1 MTEWKLAEQALSQME
16 VHSTADNKLVT
27 VTGSMKGLTIAG
39 VGTDA
44 AVFLFDPLPG
54 YAFKLFASEKVAKK
68 AIEYQV
74 YQQLGQN
81 RHFPVCYGAGDRYLV
96 LSYEPGI
103 TLYDCLIRGIS
114 IPRQLIAD
122 VEAARQ
128 YVRSSGLNPRD
139 IHLKNILMQNGRAK
153 LLDVSEYIKT
163 GSDCRW
169 DHLKK
174 GYDLY
179 YHLIDGK
186 PVPIWLIDRI
196 RKWYQPGD
204 GHAPAFEE
212 VVMRAAKLLK
222 SRK

>member
-1 MTEWKLAEQALSQME
+1 MTEWKLAEQALSQIE
-16 VHSTADNKLVT
+16 VHSTTDNKLVT
-27 VTGSMKGLTIAG
+27 VTGSMNGLTIAG
-39 VGTDA
+39 IGTDA
-44 AVFLFDPLPG
+44 AVFRFHSLPG
-54 YAFKLFASEKVAKK
+54 YAFKLYANEKIAKK
-68 AIEYQV
+68 TIEYQV

-81 RHFPVCYGAGDRYLV
+81 RHFPVCYDAGDRYLV

-103 TLYDCLIRGIS
+103 TLYDCLVRGIS
-114 IPRQLIAD
+114 IPRQLITD

-153 LLDVSEYIKT
+153 LLDVSEYIKS
-163 GSDCRW
+163 GSDYRW

-179 YHLIDGK
+179 YHLIEGK

-196 RKWYQPGD
+196 RKWYQPGK
-204 GHAPAFEE
+204 GQVPAFEE
-212 VVMRAAKLLK
+212 VVMRAAKLMK
-222 SRK
+222 SRR

>member
-1 MTEWKLAEQALSQME
+1 MREWKLAEQALSQME
-16 VHSTADNKLVT
+16 VHSTEDNQLVT
-27 VTGSMKGLTIAG
+27 VTGSIDGLTIAG
-39 VGTDA
+39 IGTDA
-44 AVFLFDPLPG
+44 AVLRFNPLPG
-54 YAFKLFASEKVAKK
+54 YAFKLYANEKITKR

-74 YQQLGQN
+74 YQQLGRN

-103 TLYDCLIRGIS
+103 TLYDCLIRGIP

-139 IHLKNILMQNGRAK
+139 IHLKNILLQNGRAK
-153 LLDVSEYIKT
+153 LLDVSEYSKS
-163 GSDCRW
+163 GNDYRW

-174 GYDLY
+174 GYELY
-179 YHLIDGK
+179 YHLIEGK

-196 RKWYQPGD
+196 RKWYQPGN

-212 VVMRAAKLLK
+212 VVKRAARLLK
-222 SRK
+222 RR